1 MKIRRTGNARKNIE
15 DRRGAAPPR
24 SGGGMALKGG
34 IGGLIL
40 MVVLALVG
48 GGSLLGGGGEGGSG
62 INLPDVLGQLQPAAP
77 AQGEAPIARE
87 DDSEAELVDWVG
99 YVLNDVQ
106 DFWGRQFSAAGS
118 QHEEA
123 VLVVFRDA
131 VASGC
136 GNAPAAAGPFYC
148 PLDKKIYLDLS
159 FFEDLEN
166 RFGAPGD
173 FAGIYVIAHEVAHH
187 IQNLTGVN
195 PAVRQEQQAN
205 PGKANELSVRQELQA
220 DCLSGVWASSAF
232 ERDLL
237 EPGDIEEAIGAAT
250 AVGDDRIQRQ
260 AGMQINPETWTHGSS
275 EQRVEWFMTGF
286 ESGDPGRCD
295 TFSGGY

>member
-1 MKIRRTGNARKNIE
+1 
-15 DRRGAAPPR
+15 
-24 SGGGMALKGG
+24 MALKGG

-48 GGSLLGGGGEGGSG
+48 GGSLLGGGEGGGG
-62 INLPDVLGQLQPAAP
+62 ISLPDVLGQVQPGAP

-99 YVLNDVQ
+99 YVLNDIQ
-106 DFWGRQFSAAGS
+106 DFWIGQFSAAGS
-118 QHEEA
+118 QYEEA
-123 VLVVFRDA
+123 VLVVYREA
-131 VASGC
+131 VTSGC
-136 GNAPAAAGPFYC
+136 GTAPASAGPFYC

-159 FFEDLEN
+159 FFDDLAS

-195 PAVRQEQQAN
+195 PAVRREQQEN
-205 PGKANELSVRQELQA
+205 PDRANELSVRQELQA
-220 DCLSGVWASSAF
+220 DCLAGVWAYSAF

-275 EQRVEWFMTGF
+275 QQRVDWFMTGF
-286 ESGDPGRCD
+286 DSGDPGRCD
-295 TFSGGY
+295 TFSGDF